1 MGGRPG
7 WWVGPGGVDWVGG
20 ALNLTTDEAASLVAA
35 AAAGD
40 RGAWERLV
48 EAYGRLVWSI
58 TRDHRLSPG
67 DAADVSQTTWLRLLE
82 HIDRL
87 AEPGRVGSW
96 LATTARRECL
106 RALARRKRTSPVGDD
121 GVFEAASAGRVCG
134 GVDDGLLAAE
144 RVAAVRAAVASLP
157 AASQQMLELMM
168 AEDSPSYEKI
178 SAQLGRPVGSLGPSR
193 RRCLEKLRGMLLEAD
208 IELGELIAC

>member
-1 MGGRPG
+1 M
-7 WWVGPGGVDWVGG
+7 
-20 ALNLTTDEAASLVAA
+20 NLSAEQAAVLVAA
-35 AAAGD
+35 AAGGD
-40 RGAWERLV
+40 RRAWESLV
-48 EAYGRLVWSI
+48 ESYGRLVWSI

-106 RALARRKRTSPVGDD
+106 RALGRRKRTSPVGDD
-121 GVFEAASAGRVCG
+121 GVFEAVAGRPGGAGVVG
-134 GVDDGLLAAE
+134 GVDDGLLSAE

-157 AASQQMLELMM
+157 AASQQMIELMM

-193 RRCLEKLRGMLLEAD
+193 RRCLDKLRTILIEAD